1 MSRLDTKPNS
11 FCRRPPK
18 TRALGRPLGHLRL
31 SEGGPQ
37 ASSGTPLTAFIPTRL
52 SDEEGQQFYTQVH
65 THTHTSKQTLYEV

>member
-52 SDEEGQQFYTQVH
+52 SYEEG
-65 THTHTSKQTLYEV
+65 